1 MVNSKAEYDHIHIPI
16 LLVEQQDTEELNRLE
31 EQEIAKLKEILM
43 TRFVLGTVFS

>member
-31 EQEIAKLKEILM
+31 EQEIAKLKETLV
-43 TRFVLGTVFS
+43 TRYFLVAVFS